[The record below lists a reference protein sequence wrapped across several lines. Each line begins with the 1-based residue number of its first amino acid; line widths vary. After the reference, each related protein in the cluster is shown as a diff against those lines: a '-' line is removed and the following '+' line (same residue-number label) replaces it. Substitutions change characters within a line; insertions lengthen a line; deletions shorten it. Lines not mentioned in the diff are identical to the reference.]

1 MFLELKPYKPIFL
14 TKDIDLAIDIEI
26 LMLENLPGPW
36 LINIFSISSKFVLF
50 FFKKSKRS

>member
-1 MFLELKPYKPIFL
+1 MFFELKPYKPIFL

-50 FFKKSKRS
+50 FFKKPERS